1 MFGRGNLC
9 KQEGYFCIF
18 LTLSIFFLSIHRLYL
33 ILKIFGAF
41 FCKLITFKW
50 YLNASG
56 SDTEISLHQN
66 NSCLQK
72 MPMYLFSFTHRRFKL
87 VRKLSTKAKT
97 LIMIQKFLV
106 EVIGNLDGDNIYKK
120 FLN

>member
-1 MFGRGNLC
+1 MFSRESLC
-9 KQEGYFCIF
+9 KQEGDFFIF

-33 ILKIFGAF
+33 ILKIFGTF

-56 SDTEISLHQN
+56 SDTGISLQQN

-72 MPMYLFSFTHRRFKL
+72 MPMYLFQRACSHLLTEDLNWFESFQLK
-87 VRKLSTKAKT
+87 
-97 LIMIQKFLV
+97 QKH
-106 EVIGNLDGDNIYKK
+106 
-120 FLN
+120 